1 MSRRAARRTVAKR
14 RRDSQRRRGDAGRTW
29 PRMLATG
36 LPGLLAVI
44 AMIATWVSVSQTAAE
59 LNTAEQGQL
68 TSRFNDATTNLGSKE
83 PGIAFGGIAAL
94 QRILEDSPR
103 DQPRVLSVLW
113 AYVRAKTARPP
124 CAATVET
131 GETGGTGADQKSGR
145 PPGKGS
151 ATEDDGG
158 GSATREEPSPLPEAG
173 PAACDSTGY
182 ADESGAAFARPSE
195 EVEEIIDVLAHRPE
209 DMDGR
214 SQIDFRNTDLRN
226 LAVSPYKVKESSQF
240 YRSALR
246 TPPEHLRLSYANL
259 GHTDLRGAHLEGTDL
274 RSTDLVAANLRG
286 AHLAAANLRKAE
298 LRYADLC
305 GADLSN
311 ADLTGALLDHAD
323 LAAANLSGATLDG
336 IDAYH
341 ARGFMPER
349 RDRPCRPWIEEFHW
363 R

>member
-1 MSRRAARRTVAKR
+1 MAKR
-14 RRDSQRRRGDAGRTW
+14 RRDSQRRRGGTGRPWLRT
-29 PRMLATG
+29 LATG

-103 DQPRVLSVLW
+103 DQPRVLSVLS

-124 CAATVET
+124 CAATGDT
-131 GETGGTGADQKSGR
+131 GETGADQKSGR
-145 PPGKGS
+145 PPGKAP
-151 ATEDDGG
+151 ATEDDDG

-173 PAACDSTGY
+173 PVACDSTGY
-182 ADESGAAFARPSE
+182 ADASGAASSRPSE

-209 DMDGR
+209 DKDGR
-214 SQIDFRNTDLRN
+214 SQIDFRN
-226 LAVSPYKVKESSQF
+226 A
-240 YRSALR
+240 
-246 TPPEHLRLSYANL
+246 
-259 GHTDLRGAHLEGTDL
+259 
-274 RSTDLVAANLRG
+274 DLVAANLRG
-286 AHLAAANLRKAE
+286 AHLAAANLKKAE

-311 ADLTGALLDHAD
+311 ADLTGAFLDYAD
-323 LAAANLSGATLDG
+323 LAGANLSGAKLDG
-336 IDAYH
+336 IDSYR